1 MLNIGWVAAGT
12 VIEEKYQD
20 GSNLKGNFNAV
31 SIWLKEEKFSHE
43 ETK

>member
-1 MLNIGWVAAGT
+1 VGT
-12 VIEEKYQD
+12 VIEEQYQY

-31 SIWLKEEKFSHE
+31 SLRSKEEKFSHE